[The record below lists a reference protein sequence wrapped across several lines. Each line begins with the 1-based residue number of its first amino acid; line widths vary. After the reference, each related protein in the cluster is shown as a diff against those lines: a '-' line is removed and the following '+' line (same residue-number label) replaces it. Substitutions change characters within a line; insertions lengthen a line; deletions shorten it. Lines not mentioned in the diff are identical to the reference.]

1 MKGVQLSFIIYSTR
15 LSMFGSILAYVLLGN
30 NITAEKVF
38 VLTSFYSILRQT
50 MTVFFPQGIGQVSKD
65 IVKKGRQITI
75 ALLQVAETLV
85 SINRL
90 NKFMQYEETETVKS
104 LKSDKE
110 NGIKGQTVLPKSLPN
125 LGKLWRDTK
134 RHVIMLRFIFIGI
147 YVTNAT
153 AKWSET
159 SAENTLSNISVSVG
173 PGTLLAV
180 IGPVGSGKSSL
191 LHLILRE
198 LPLISGELEVNG
210 EISYA
215 SQEPW
220 LFAGMW

>member
-1 MKGVQLSFIIYSTR
+1 M
-15 LSMFGSILAYVLLGN
+15 
-30 NITAEKVF
+30 
-38 VLTSFYSILRQT
+38 
-50 MTVFFPQGIGQVSKD
+50 
-65 IVKKGRQITI
+65 
-75 ALLQVAETLV
+75 
-85 SINRL
+85 
-90 NKFMQYEETETVKS
+90 
-104 LKSDKE
+104 
-110 NGIKGQTVLPKSLPN
+110 
-125 LGKLWRDTK
+125 
-134 RHVIMLRFIFIGI
+134 MLRLVFIGI

-159 SAENTLSNISVSVG
+159 SAENTLFNISVSVG

-210 EISYA
+210 KISYA

>member
-1 MKGVQLSFIIYSTR
+1 M
-15 LSMFGSILAYVLLGN
+15 
-30 NITAEKVF
+30 
-38 VLTSFYSILRQT
+38 
-50 MTVFFPQGIGQVSKD
+50 
-65 IVKKGRQITI
+65 
-75 ALLQVAETLV
+75 QVAETLV

-110 NGIKGQTVLPKSLPN
+110 NGIKGQTALPKSLPN
-125 LGKLWRDTK
+125 LGKLWCDTK
-134 RHVIMLRFIFIGI
+134 RHVIMLRFIIIGI

-159 SAENTLSNISVSVG
+159 LAENTLSNISVSVG

-220 LFAGMW
+220 LFAGMS